1 VSAGIGTE
9 RSRKVPS
16 EVEVVPLSRFTPD
29 AALAVGGPSWLV
41 ARRAAAAERLQAQSM
56 PSEAEEIWRYSGIDT
71 FDLDRFAPSLAPGD
85 VAVAAALATARSAAV
100 SFGAHAALV
109 VTLDGRVVAIQGP
122 GSGTG
127 VDSAG
132 VGGAGVGGAGV
143 DGDGSGSLQVYA
155 AAAAAVPPTALG
167 AVAVGGDAFDELHDA
182 FLCDAAVVDV
192 AAGSDVGHPVLVI
205 HLVRGDAVGA
215 RGGAVFPRTV
225 VRLGEGARA
234 GVVELILPA
243 AAAAAGAGGGAR
255 DGLAAATGTG
265 LGPLVV
271 SVAELEVADGA
282 SLAYANL
289 QELDHSATQVA
300 VQASRVGTDGE
311 LRSFSAV
318 AGGGYARLRT
328 DATVA
333 GSGARSTL
341 LAAYLG
347 TGDQVLDFRT
357 RQVHAA
363 PRTHSELLF
372 KGAVADTARSVY
384 SGLIR
389 IRRGARGSDALQTNH
404 NLVLSEGARADSVP
418 NLDIEENDVRCSHAS
433 TVGPIDED
441 QRYYLESRGIEP
453 TVAERLV
460 VAGFFTDLAAR
471 APFDGVGR
479 RLQALV
485 GEQLIARTPSATAGA
500 GRG

>member
-1 VSAGIGTE
+1 MSAGIGTE

-16 EVEVVPLSRFTPD
+16 EVEVEPLSRFTPD
-29 AALAVGGPSWLV
+29 AALAAGGPSWLA

-56 PSEAEEIWRYSGIDT
+56 PSETEEIWRYSGIDT
-71 FDLDRFAPSLAPGD
+71 FDLDRFAPSLVPGD
-85 VAVAAALATARSAAV
+85 DAVAGALATARSAAV

-109 VTLDGRVVAIQGP
+109 VTLDGRVVAIEGP
-122 GSGTG
+122 GGAAG
-127 VDSAG
+127 VDGPGA
-132 VGGAGVGGAGV
+132 GGAGVGVGGI
-143 DGDGSGSLQVYA
+143 GGLQVYA
-155 AAAAAVPPTALG
+155 AATAAAPPTALG
-167 AVAVGGDAFDELHDA
+167 AVAVGSDVFDELHDA
-182 FLCDAAVVDV
+182 FLCDATVVDV
-192 AAGSDVGHPVLVI
+192 AAGSDVGYPVLVI
-205 HLVRGDAVGA
+205 HLVRDDAVDA
-215 RGGAVFPRTV
+215 RGGAVLPRTV

-243 AAAAAGAGGGAR
+243 AGGALAR
-255 DGLAAATGTG
+255 DGAAAATGTG

-271 SVAELEVADGA
+271 PVTELEVADGA

-289 QELDHSATQVA
+289 QELGRSATQVA

-347 TGDQVLDFRT
+347 TGEQVLDFRT
-357 RQVHAA
+357 RQEHAA
-363 PRTHSELLF
+363 SRTHSELLF

-453 TVAERLV
+453 SVAERLV

-485 GEQLIARTPSATAGA
+485 GEQLIARTPTATAGA